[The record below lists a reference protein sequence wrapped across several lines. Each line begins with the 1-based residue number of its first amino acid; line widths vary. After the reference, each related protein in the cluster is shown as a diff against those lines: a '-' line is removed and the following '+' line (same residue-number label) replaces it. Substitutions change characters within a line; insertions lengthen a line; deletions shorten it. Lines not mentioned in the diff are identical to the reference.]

1 MPLTPWGCA
10 PGAVGVVLPLLG
22 LTVPPT
28 LGVGAVRADRSGAD
42 GPGRALRAAP
52 GAPSPAQAALRARW
66 RAGAMLP

>member
-1 MPLTPWGCA
+1 MRLTQRDCSTVA
-10 PGAVGVVLPLLG
+10 LGVVLTMLG

-28 LGVGAVRADRSGAD
+28 VGVEPPGDDSPGRGVRAMQ
-42 GPGRALRAAP
+42 